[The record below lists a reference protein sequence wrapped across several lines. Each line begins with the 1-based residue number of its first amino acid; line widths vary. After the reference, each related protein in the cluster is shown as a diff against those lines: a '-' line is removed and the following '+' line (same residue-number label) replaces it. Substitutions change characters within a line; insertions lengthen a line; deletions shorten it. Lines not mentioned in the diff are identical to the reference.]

1 MSEPLLEP
9 ATEESGRRVRPGA
22 IAIVALAAL
31 VTGLAPVPLLPAAH
45 RTLVI
50 LVVAAGLWMT
60 EALPVA
66 VTALLIPVMGLAL
79 GVADARAVFAGF
91 GDPIVFLFFGTFLLT
106 DAAQVHGLNDRLA
119 RGVLASPW
127 VAASP
132 SRLLWAVALVGCG
145 ISAWVN
151 NTATTAMLIPLAL
164 SARGLGAPRLLTGTL
179 LMTSYAAS
187 LGGLA
192 TPVGTAPNLIGLRLL
207 EEATGARPSFARWCA
222 VFAPLA
228 IVSTAATAGWLAFR
242 SRGGPQ
248 ARAVPRVATA
258 LLGSASR
265 DPAPPAPFPAA
276 PGAQPGPTVLPAL
289 PAAWSRAE
297 RTLVPV
303 FVAVVL
309 LWITPGMLAATPLS
323 GAGWV
328 RAWQARLP
336 EPAVPLLGALLLF
349 ALPASDRGPARILDV
364 TAFRRLDWSTLLLF
378 GGGLSL
384 GGMMFESGL
393 ARALGEA
400 IFRLIPAGGTFG
412 IVLAATLMA
421 VLVSEV
427 TSNTASA
434 SLVVP
439 VVLAL
444 AQAAGVDPVKPA
456 LAATIGCSFGF
467 MLPVSTPPNALVYA
481 TGRVTMREMIVNGAL
496 LDVVGVWVVAAWV
509 SLVG

>member
-1 MSEPLLEP
+1 V
-9 ATEESGRRVRPGA
+9 ATPRTDPSGEESGRPFRPRA
-22 IAIVALAAL
+22 VALVAVAAL
-31 VTGLAPVPLLPAAH
+31 AVGLAPIPLPEAAH
-45 RTLVI
+45 RTLVV
-50 LVVAAGLWMT
+50 LVTAAGLWMT

-66 VTALLIPVMGLAL
+66 VTALLIPVLGLTL
-79 GVADARAVFAGF
+79 GVADARAAFAGF

-119 RGVLASPW
+119 RGVLSARW
-127 VAASP
+127 VAAHP
-132 SRLLWAVALVGCG
+132 SRLLWAMAMLGCG

-164 SARGLGAPRLLTGTL
+164 TGERMGAPRLLTSVL
-179 LMTSYAAS
+179 LMSSYSAS
-187 LGGLA
+187 LGGFA

-228 IVSTAATAGWLAFR
+228 IVSTALTAAWLAFR
-242 SRGGPQ
+242 SRSRGGPEST
-248 ARAVPRVATA
+248 AASAVP
-258 LLGSASR
+258 
-265 DPAPPAPFPAA
+265 AA
-276 PGAQPGPTVLPAL
+276 HSGPAL
-289 PAAWSRAE
+289 PWSRAE
-297 RTLVPV
+297 RTLLPL
-303 FVAVVL
+303 FIGVVL
-309 LWITPGMLAATPLS
+309 LWITPGVLAATPFA
-323 GAGWV
+323 GAPWV
-328 RAWQARLP
+328 KGWQARLP

-349 ALPASDRGPARILDV
+349 VLPASARGPARILD
-364 TAFRRLDWSTLLLF
+364 TRAFRRVDWSTILLF

-400 IFRLIPAGGTFG
+400 LFRSLPTTGTFG
-412 IVLAATLMA
+412 VVLAATLMA
-421 VLVSEV
+421 VLVSEL

-456 LAATIGCSFGF
+456 LAATVGCSFGF

-481 TGRVTMREMIVNGAL
+481 TGRVTMRAMILNGAL
-496 LDVVGVWVVAAWV
+496 LDVLGVLLVAGWVTAVG
-509 SLVG
+509 

>member
-1 MSEPLLEP
+1 MSVSHMELSS
-9 ATEESGRRVRPGA
+9 EETGRRFRPRAVALVGLA
-22 IAIVALAAL
+22 ALAA
-31 VTGLAPVPLLPAAH
+31 GLAPIPLPSAAH

-50 LVVAAGLWMT
+50 LVVAGGLWMT

-66 VTALLIPVMGLAL
+66 VTALLIPLLGLTL
-79 GVADARAVFAGF
+79 GVADARAAFAGF

-119 RGVLASPW
+119 RGVLSSRW
-127 VAASP
+127 VSAAP
-132 SRLLWAVALVGCG
+132 SRLLWAMALLGCG

-164 SARGLGAPRLLTGTL
+164 TAQRLGSPRLLTSVL
-179 LMTSYAAS
+179 LMASYSAS

-207 EEATGARPSFARWCA
+207 EAATGARPSFARWCV

-228 IVSTAATAGWLAFR
+228 IASTALTAGWLAFR
-242 SRGGPQ
+242 SRGRGRPGPPTE
-248 ARAVPRVATA
+248 APPSVMSEA
-258 LLGSASR
+258 
-265 DPAPPAPFPAA
+265 PAP
-276 PGAQPGPTVLPAL
+276 
-289 PAAWSRAE
+289 WSRAE
-297 RTLVPV
+297 RTLMPV
-303 FVAVVL
+303 FVGVVL
-309 LWITPGMLAATPLS
+309 LWITPGMLAATPL
-323 GAGWV
+323 AGSAWV
-328 RAWQARLP
+328 KAWQARLP
-336 EPAVPLLGALLLF
+336 EPAVPLFGALLLF
-349 ALPASDRGPARILDV
+349 ALPATARGPERILDV
-364 TAFRRLDWSTLLLF
+364 SAFRRVDWSTILLF

-384 GGMMFESGL
+384 GAMMFESGL

-400 IFRLIPAGGTFG
+400 IFRSMPLSGTFG
-412 IVLAATLMA
+412 IVLAATVMA
-421 VLVSEV
+421 VLVSEM

-456 LAATIGCSFGF
+456 LAATVGCSFGF

-481 TGRVTMREMIVNGAL
+481 TGKVTMRDMILNGAL
-496 LDVVGVWVVAAWV
+496 LDAAGVCVVAAWV
-509 SLVG
+509 TLVG